1 MLHRVRVLPC
11 VIVVQKVVM
20 RSVVL
25 LLHSLFGLDRFAVDT
40 VVAEVSGVRGRFRGL
55 LCVIRD
61 ICRLRLRDWDRFK
74 VDRHRW
80 WQDLLV
86 LRLQEAFPGTDFT
99 TSQGPGTA
107 F

>member
-1 MLHRVRVLPC
+1 
-11 VIVVQKVVM
+11 VVQKVVM
-20 RSVVL
+20 RSVV

-40 VVAEVSGVRGRFRGL
+40 VVVEVSGVRGRFRGL
-55 LCVIRD
+55 RWVVRD
-61 ICRLRLRDWDRFK
+61 IRRLRLRDRDRFK

-80 WQDLLV
+80 WQYLLV